1 MLVHPSVIKQA
12 VYSIENDVQGKR
24 RQIKIRRAVNEHLK
38 HPRDLDRMQHAL
50 TLLLRGGA
58 KWLSSRKLKEELK
71 KNKKKPRRKKNWREK
86 EEYQRVRLQL
96 AAMPCHMGGVSS
108 DPPSLK
114 KDIVR
119 KIALMKKMIAVC
131 EARIRERTRERQ
143 RKIEK
148 MKKAFKNNTPLSRL
162 HDDD

>member
-12 VYSIENDVQGKR
+12 VNSIENAQGKR

-96 AAMPCHMGGVSS
+96 AAMPCHMGGVSY

-131 EARIRERTRERQ
+131 EARIRTRERQ